1 MSYTLVPS
9 ELIVDGAITSAKLDT
24 NISISGTLGVTGE
37 LTLATHLNMGDN
49 DKIKI
54 GTGGDLEIYHDGSN
68 SYIANSTGNIYIAD
82 TNGAV
87 HIQAKLN
94 EESIVAT
101 ADGAVTLYH
110 DNSAKLATASGGV
123 TVTGTLTPSGVL
135 TANAG
140 VVVDNITIDGTEIDL
155 SSGDLTIDVAGNI
168 ILNADSDSIK
178 LADGSTEFGKFYGAS
193 NNFYINSVQQDK
205 DIIFVGDDGGSSV
218 TALTLDMSD
227 AGSAYFNNKV
237 GIGTT
242 SPSAPLEINADE
254 ERQLELQRITT
265 TTGAVYARLTNDGGN
280 YYIGADATAGD
291 RLAVGGSQYA
301 FTLTAESARP
311 IIFATTNTARMTVA
325 AGGNVGIGTTA
336 PTGQRM
342 CLAGHSTNDSM
353 TEANAWFV
361 AEATGGDGIAM
372 GSIASAPYS
381 TWIQS
386 GFLNTLGTS
395 NHYPLA
401 LNPHGGK
408 VGIGTNA
415 PDSGLHIAEGG
426 SGSDGGSVLTLSQ
439 TGFGSIVNNDDLG
452 SVHFGGK
459 TSGGVGVHNSA
470 KIMVEGD
477 GTWANNDYPS
487 RITFHT
493 TTDGAAS
500 STERMRIHNDGTVT
514 VATIPS
520 FAANL
525 SSAQTVT
532 TTDTVIAFNSETY
545 DVGGNHSNGVFT
557 APVAGLYAFGAHFL
571 IYPWTAGILNIKWF
585 RNTDVY
591 HNLVQYGYSG
601 GSHTGLSP
609 SALIQMSANDTVS
622 LKISGG
628 GLNSG
633 VTVYGGQAY
642 WFGHLVG

>member
-1 MSYTLVPS
+1 M
-9 ELIVDGAITSAKLDT
+9 AITKISRSLLDT
-24 NISISGTLGVTGE
+24 GVS
-37 LTLATHLNMGDN
+37 DSS
-49 DKIKI
+49 D
-54 GTGGDLEIYHDGSN
+54 
-68 SYIANSTGNIYIAD
+68 
-82 TNGAV
+82 
-87 HIQAKLN
+87 
-94 EESIVAT
+94 AT
-101 ADGAVTLYH
+101 A
-110 DNSAKLATASGGV
+110 
-123 TVTGTLTPSGVL
+123 
-135 TANAG
+135 
-140 VVVDNITIDGTEIDL
+140 ITID
-155 SSGDLTIDVAGNI
+155 SS
-168 ILNADSDSIK
+168 
-178 LADGSTEFGKFYGAS
+178 ER
-193 NNFYINSVQQDK
+193 
-205 DIIFVGDDGGSSV
+205 
-218 TALTLDMSD
+218 
-227 AGSAYFNNKV
+227 V

-242 SPSAPLEINADE
+242 SPGRKVVIAHDVGTSLSLANSGSSVY
-254 ERQLELQRITT
+254 LQIAAN
-265 TTGAVYARLTNDGGN
+265 GHDNDN
-280 YYIGADATAGD
+280 SNYIGAD
-291 RLAVGGSQYA
+291 SSKN
-301 FTLTAESARP
+301 FTFWVS
-311 IIFATTNTARMTVA
+311 NTERMRIDNS
-325 AGGNVGIGTTA
+325 GRVGIGSAA
-336 PTGQRM
+336 PTGQR
-342 CLAGHSTNDSM
+342 LTIGGHSTNDSM

-395 NHYPLA
+395 NHYPLS

-408 VGIGTNA
+408 VGIGTTS
-415 PDSGLHIAEGG
+415 PQSGLHIAEGG

-452 SVHFGGK
+452 SVHFGGV
-459 TSGGVGVHNSA
+459 TGGGVGIHNAA

-477 GTWANNDYPS
+477 GTWASNDYPT

-571 IYPWTAGILNIKWF
+571 IYPWTAGYLNIKWF

-591 HNLVQYGYSG
+591 HTLVQYGYSG

-633 VTVYGGQAY
+633 VTVYGNQAY
-642 WFGHLVG
+642 WWGYLVG

>member
-1 MSYTLVPS
+1 MAKTTTHADYTATALTLTTAAQPN
-9 ELIVDGAITSAKLDT
+9 ITSL
-24 NISISGTLGVTGE
+24 
-37 LTLATHLNMGDN
+37 
-49 DKIKI
+49 
-54 GTGGDLEIYHDGSN
+54 
-68 SYIANSTGNIYIAD
+68 
-82 TNGAV
+82 
-87 HIQAKLN
+87 
-94 EESIVAT
+94 
-101 ADGAVTLYH
+101 
-110 DNSAKLATASGGV
+110 
-123 TVTGTLTPSGVL
+123 GTLTTL
-135 TANAG
+135 T
-140 VVVDNITIDGTEIDL
+140 VDDITIDGSTVSDG
-155 SSGDLTIDVAGNI
+155 GDLTLDVGGDI
-168 ILNADSDSIK
+168 ILDAGGNEIK
-178 LADGSTEFGKFYGAS
+178 LKTNGTEWAQLY
-193 NNFYINSVQQDK
+193 NSSSDLAIYSAVQDK
-205 DIIFVGDDGGSSV
+205 DIKLQGNDGGSTI

-280 YYIGADATAGD
+280 YYIGADATGGD

-311 IIFATTNTARMTVA
+311 IILATTNTARMTVA

-336 PTGQRM
+336 PTGQRL
-342 CLAGHSTNDSM
+342 CLAGHSTSDTM

-372 GSIASAPYS
+372 GSIASSPYS

-386 GFLNTLGTS
+386 GYLNTLGTS

-408 VGIGTNA
+408 VGVGTTS

-439 TGFGSIVNNDDLG
+439 TGFGTIVNNDDLG

-477 GTWANNDYPS
+477 GTWASNDYPTRMS
-487 RITFHT
+487 FFT
-493 TTDGAAS
+493 TADGAS
-500 STERMRIHNDGTVT
+500 SATERMRIHNDGTVT

-520 FAANL
+520 FAATL
-525 SSAQTVT
+525 SSAYTVT
-532 TTDTVIAFNSETY
+532 TTDTVIAFNSETF

-557 APVAGLYAFGAHFL
+557 APVAGLYNFGAHFL
-571 IYPWTAGILNIKWF
+571 LYPWTAGYVNIKWF
-585 RNTDVY
+585 KNTNVY
-591 HNLVQYGYSG
+591 HTVVQYGSSND
-601 GSHTGLSP
+601 SHTGLSP
-609 SALIQMSANDTVS
+609 NALIQMSANDTVS

-633 VTVYGGQAY
+633 VQVYGNQAY
-642 WFGHLVG
+642 WWGYLVG

>member
-24 NISISGTLGVTGE
+24 NIAISGTLGVTGE
-37 LTLATHLNMGDN
+37 VTLATHLNMGDN

-54 GTGGDLEIYHDGSN
+54 GAGGDLEIYHDGSN

-123 TVTGTLTPSGVL
+123 TVTGTLTPSGVV

-140 VVVDNITIDGTEIDL
+140 VVVDNITIDGSTIT
-155 SSGDLTIDVAGNI
+155 SSSDITLDAVGDI
-168 ILNADSDSIK
+168 ILD
-178 LADGSTEFGKFYGAS
+178 ADGDDIKIAEGGTVVMEIKHESSSIDFSLNTGDEDFKFKG
-193 NNFYINSVQQDK
+193 V
-205 DIIFVGDDGGSSV
+205 DGGSTI
-218 TALTLDMSD
+218 TALQLDISEAGKALFNAGASFGSD
-227 AGSAYFNNKV
+227 VSIASTGDGLSISRSGYDTYSLQHSTGNGMAIRNVTDSRTEMFFDGAG
-237 GIGTT
+237 
-242 SPSAPLEINADE
+242 
-254 ERQLELQRITT
+254 R
-265 TTGAVYARLTNDGGN
+265 
-280 YYIGADATAGD
+280 
-291 RLAVGGSQYA
+291 
-301 FTLTAESARP
+301 
-311 IIFATTNTARMTVA
+311 
-325 AGGNVGIGTTA
+325 VGIGTTA
-336 PTGQRM
+336 PTGQRFTI
-342 CLAGHSTNDSM
+342 GGYSQNDSM
-353 TEANAWFV
+353 TEANAWFIG
-361 AEATGGDGIAM
+361 EASGGDGIAI
-372 GSIASAPYS
+372 GTISSAPHS

-386 GFLNTLGTS
+386 GFLNSLGTS

-532 TTDTVIAFNSETY
+532 GTDTVIAFNSETY

-571 IYPWTAGILNIKWF
+571 IYPWTAGYLNIKWF

-591 HNLVQYGYSG
+591 HTLVQYGSSND
-601 GSHTGLSP
+601 SHTGISP
-609 SALIQMSANDTVS
+609 NALIQMSANDTVS
-622 LKISGG
+622 LKISGA

-633 VTVYGGQAY
+633 VGVYGGQAY
-642 WFGHLVG
+642 WWGYLVG